1 MAYKIEQ
8 SKLFVK
14 KITDLLEYLEN
25 NWGKKVAFE
34 FKKNLD
40 KKMLRLIEEPDAGR
54 NSTKV
59 SDVQWI
65 LITRHNKL
73 YYRIKG
79 EIIYIIT
86 LFDTRQNPKK
96 NKYE

>member
-1 MAYKIEQ
+1 MAKKIKQ

-14 KITDLLEYLEN
+14 KVNKLLEYLEMK
-25 NWGKKVAFE
+25 WGKKIADE
-34 FKKNLD
+34 FKRNLD
-40 KKMLRLIEEPDAGR
+40 KKMLRLIDEPDAGR

-65 LITRHNKL
+65 LITSHNKL
-73 YYRIKG
+73 YYRVKG
-79 EIIYIIT
+79 EIIYIII

>member
-1 MAYKIEQ
+1 MANKIKQ

-14 KITDLLEYLEN
+14 KVAKLLEYLEKI
-25 NWGKKVAFE
+25 WGKKVADE
-34 FKKNLD
+34 FKRNLD
-40 KKMLRLIEEPDAGR
+40 KKMLRLIDVPNVGK

-59 SDVQWI
+59 YDVQWI
-65 LITRHNKL
+65 LITKHNKL
-73 YYRIKG
+73 YYQVKE

-96 NKYE
+96 NRYE